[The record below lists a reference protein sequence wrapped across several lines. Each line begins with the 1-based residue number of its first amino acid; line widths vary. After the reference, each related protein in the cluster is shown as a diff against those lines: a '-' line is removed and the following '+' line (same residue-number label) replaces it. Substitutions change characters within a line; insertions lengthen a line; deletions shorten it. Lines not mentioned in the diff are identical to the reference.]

1 MPDDASTPT
10 GGTYTFDE
18 AKALVKAVEDAINR
32 KDIDAVANG
41 YTEDAVAHFGDFP
54 EIRGRDAIRDF
65 MATRWKRQ
73 QNYQLRKTLH
83 AVMGNV
89 IAGTWEGGWTDSE
102 TGNRMVGFGTE
113 IWYMEGGKC
122 ARWEA
127 AFNIREEGAGP
138 SLAIL

>member
-32 KDIDAVANG
+32 KDIDAVA
-41 YTEDAVAHFGDFP
+41 HFGDFP
-54 EIRGRDAIRDF
+54 EIRGRNAIRDF

-89 IAGTWEGGWTDSE
+89 IAGTWEGDWIDSE
-102 TGNRMVGFGTE
+102 VGKRMVGFGTE